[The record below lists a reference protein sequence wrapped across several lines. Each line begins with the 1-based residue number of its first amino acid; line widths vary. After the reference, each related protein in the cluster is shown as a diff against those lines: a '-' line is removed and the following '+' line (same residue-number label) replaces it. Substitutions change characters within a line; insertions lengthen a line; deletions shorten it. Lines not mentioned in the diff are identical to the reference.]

1 LEGGIMP
8 DPRPIRVLMLNYEFP
23 PFGGGTGRSCAALLD
38 ELPRQPGIA
47 VDLITS
53 GPTRCVQQ
61 RDDLPDLRVH
71 RLDVGKR
78 SSDYWT
84 AGELASWSWQAYWLG
99 RQLLRRERF
108 DLLHCWGTWP
118 AGAVGWLLPGNLPM
132 LVSMRGS
139 DVPGYNQRLARLDP
153 IVFRPLA
160 RRVWRRATKLVA
172 NCDNL
177 RQLALRT
184 WPEADVDILPSGAD
198 PERFTPQFGR
208 VGRRLIFLGRLIARK
223 RVDLL
228 IDAVGRL
235 VETYPDIQLQVIGDG
250 PCRAAL
256 EAQSGRS
263 PAAAHIRFTGH
274 LEGRAL
280 DDHIEAADM
289 LVLPSAREGASYAAL
304 EATAAG
310 LAIVTT
316 DTGPAEFIDGNGIVV
331 PVNDLAALTAAIAAY
346 CSDPD
351 RLLADRRR
359 SRELA
364 LANSWHAAAE
374 DQLLI
379 YGDMLDRGAATV
391 RRLSLAP
398 SARSGTCQTVPQRVA
413 PPARR

>member
-1 LEGGIMP
+1 MP
-8 DPRPIRVLMLNYEFP
+8 EPRAIRVLMLNYEFP
-23 PFGGGTGRSCAALLD
+23 PFGGGTGRSCAALLE
-38 ELPRQPGIA
+38 ELPRQPGIT

-53 GPTRCVQQ
+53 GPTRCVQR

-71 RLDVGKR
+71 RLAVGKR
-78 SSDYWT
+78 SPDYWT
-84 AGELASWSWQAYWLG
+84 AGELASWSWQAYRLG

-139 DVPGYNQRLARLDP
+139 DVPGYNDRLARLDP

-177 RQLALRT
+177 RRLALRT
-184 WPEADVDILPSGAD
+184 WPEANIGILPSGTD
-198 PERFTPQFGR
+198 TERFTPQFGR

-235 VETYPDIQLQVIGDG
+235 VATYPDIQLEVIGDG

-256 EAQSGRS
+256 EAQSSRS
-263 PAAAHIRFTGH
+263 PAAANIRFTGH

-280 DDHIEAADM
+280 DDRIEGADM

-331 PVNDLAALTAAIAAY
+331 PVDDPAALTVAIASY
-346 CSDPD
+346 CGDPE
-351 RLLADRRR
+351 RLLTHRRR
-359 SRELA
+359 SRDLA
-364 LANSWHAAAE
+364 MASDWSDAAE
-374 DQLLI
+374 RQYRI
-379 YGDMLDRGAATV
+379 YSVMLDHTTPALTTPAQ
-391 RRLSLAP
+391 AP
-398 SARSGTCQTVPQRVA
+398 SARSGICRTVPPPAA

>member
-1 LEGGIMP
+1 MP
-8 DPRPIRVLMLNYEFP
+8 EPRAIRVLMLNYEFP
-23 PFGGGTGRSCAALLD
+23 PFGGGTGRSCAALLE
-38 ELPRQPGIA
+38 ELPRQPGIT

-53 GPTRCVQQ
+53 GPVQCVQR
-61 RDDLPDLRVH
+61 RDDLPNLAIH

-78 SSDYWT
+78 SPDYWT
-84 AGELASWSWQAYWLG
+84 AAELASWTWQAHRLA
-99 RQLLRRERF
+99 RRLLRRERF
-108 DLLHCWGTWP
+108 DLVHCWGTWP

-139 DVPGYNQRLARLDP
+139 DVPGYNERLALLDP
-153 IVFRPLA
+153 IVFRPLV

-184 WPEADVDILPSGAD
+184 WPEAAIDILPSGTD
-198 PERFTPQFGR
+198 TERFTPQFGR
-208 VGRRLIFLGRLIARK
+208 VGRRLIFLGRLIERK

-235 VETYPDIQLQVIGDG
+235 VESFPDIRLEVIGDG

-256 EAQSGRS
+256 GTQATRS
-263 PAAAHIRFTGH
+263 PAAANIRFTGH

-280 DDHIEAADM
+280 KDRIEGADM

-316 DTGPAEFIDGNGIVV
+316 NTGPAEFIDGNGTVV
-331 PVNDLAALTAAIAAY
+331 PVNDLAALTAAIASY
-346 CSDPD
+346 CGDPD
-351 RLLADRRR
+351 RLLAHRRR

-364 LANSWHAAAE
+364 LASSWAVAAE
-374 DQLLI
+374 TQLLM
-379 YGDMLDRGAATV
+379 YGELLNRPVAVLKPAAV
-391 RRLSLAP
+391 P
-398 SARSGTCQTVPQRVA
+398 SARSGTCPTFPPPAA